1 MSGTTRPRWATAAA
15 LAAIA
20 FGVATIFAGGK
31 TLFGG
36 TAEREAAGAIVP
48 FVLWFNF
55 VAGFAYVLA
64 GYGFFIWRRWAA
76 ILAATIAI
84 ATLAIFVALGL
95 HIAGGGGFEWRTI
108 GAMTLRSAVWIAI
121 AIPACRAFR
130 CFGGATQPR

>member
-1 MSGTTRPRWATAAA
+1 MSGMTRPRWATVAAV
-15 LAAIA
+15 AAVA

-55 VAGFAYVLA
+55 TAGFAYVVA
-64 GYGFFIWRRWAA
+64 GFGIFLWRRWAA
-76 ILAATIAI
+76 ILSAAIAI

-95 HIAGGGGFEWRTI
+95 HIAWGGGFEWRTI
-108 GAMTLRSAVWIAI
+108 GAMTLRSVVWLAI

-130 CFGGATQPR
+130 RLRPAAAPR